1 MIQIRDISYFYS
13 SDLDYQ
19 IPALKNINL
28 QIREG
33 ECISIMGPNSSG
45 KTTLARCLNGLLV
58 PQSGEVIIDGL
69 STNDKTNILPIRRKV
84 GMVFQ
89 NPDNQM
95 VSTTVEREIAFGLEN
110 LGVPTETIHEVVT
123 ASLERF
129 YLTEYRL
136 YPPHL
141 LSGGEKQRVALASVL
156 AMNPKYLVLDEP
168 TSMLDPRGRRE
179 LLNLLAEIKLDN
191 ARKKIMDQITVIFI
205 TQFPEEA
212 LEADR
217 LIVMEKGSIVGDD
230 DPKTVFQ
237 NVMKLREIGL
247 EAPVE
252 FEIMP
257 LLLEKGYSLELFEE
271 FYQTR

>member
-1 MIQIRDISYFYS
+1 MIDVQDICYYYASAN
-13 SDLDYQ
+13 DEQ
-19 IPALKNINL
+19 VPALDQINL

-33 ECISIMGPNSSG
+33 EYVAMMGHNSSG
-45 KTTLARCLNGLLV
+45 KTTLARCLNALLI
-58 PQSGEVIIDGL
+58 PQTGKVLIDRL
-69 STNDKTNILPIRRKV
+69 VTNQEKNILPIRKKV

-89 NPDNQM
+89 NSDNQI

-110 LGVPTETIHEVVT
+110 LGVPTETIHQVVS
-123 ASLERF
+123 AIIERF
-129 YLTEYRL
+129 DLTRYRK

-168 TSMLDPRGRRE
+168 TSMLDPKGRHE
-179 LLNLLAEIKLDN
+179 LINLLAEIKSDN
-191 ARKKIMDQITVIFI
+191 KEKKTTDQITIILI

-217 LIVMEKGSIVGDD
+217 LIVMETGTIVFDD
-230 DPKTVFQ
+230 EPKVVFQ
-237 NVMKLREIGL
+237 NIDSLKEIGL
-247 EAPVE
+247 EVPVE

-257 LLLEKGYSLELFEE
+257 LLLERGYSLEVLEDFH
-271 FYQTR
+271 

>member
-1 MIQIRDISYFYS
+1 MINIQDISYFYS
-13 SDLDYQ
+13 SEEADQ
-19 IPALKNINL
+19 IAAIENINL

-33 ECISIMGPNSSG
+33 EYVAMMGHNSSG
-45 KTTLARCLNGLLV
+45 KTTLARCLNALLI
-58 PQSGEVIIDGL
+58 PQSGNVFIDRL
-69 STNDKTNILPIRRKV
+69 CTSDEENILPIRKKV

-89 NPDNQM
+89 NPDNQI

-110 LGVPTETIHEVVT
+110 LGVPAQSIHHVVT
-123 ASLERF
+123 AVLERF
-129 YLTEYRL
+129 DLTRYRK

-168 TSMLDPRGRRE
+168 TSMLDPKGRRE
-179 LLNLLAEIKLDN
+179 LLGLLAEIKADN
-191 ARKKIMDQITVIFI
+191 VEKKTTDQITIILI

-217 LIVMEKGSIVGDD
+217 LIILDKGTIAFDD
-230 DPKTVFQ
+230 HPKIVFQ
-237 NVMKLREIGL
+237 NVEKLKSIGL
-247 EAPVE
+247 DVPVE

-257 LLLEKGYSLELFEE
+257 LLLKKGYSLDLLSDFH
-271 FYQTR
+271 